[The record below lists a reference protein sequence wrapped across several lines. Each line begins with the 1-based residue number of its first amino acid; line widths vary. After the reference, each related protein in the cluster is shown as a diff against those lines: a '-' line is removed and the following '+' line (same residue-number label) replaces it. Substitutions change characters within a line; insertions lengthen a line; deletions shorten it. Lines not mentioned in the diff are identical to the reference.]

1 MLSWICCTILC
12 FLYSCVIYSLDS
24 LEQLL
29 QHDPPA
35 GINKA
40 FVVLFL
46 ITCLLKTLLTQEHSP
61 ESSECSEWS
70 VMSSRKTSSRI
81 KISDRQKNQQH
92 CIKKIL
98 TLNCYSVVTFFCNV
112 YVWCHIISDSLTTHR
127 ATVTFK
133 NGAEF
138 LHYGFLLTLR
148 DY

>member
-1 MLSWICCTILC
+1 MDLLYYIV
-12 FLYSCVIYSLDS
+12 LYSCVIYSLDN

-46 ITCLLKTLLTQEHSP
+46 ITCLLKTLLTQEHAQ
-61 ESSECSEWS
+61 ENSECSEWS
-70 VMSSRKTSSRI
+70 VMSSRKISSRI
-81 KISDRQKNQQH
+81 KISDKQKNEQH
-92 CIKKIL
+92 CIKKN
-98 TLNCYSVVTFFCNV
+98 LNTELLQCCYFFCNV
-112 YVWCHIISDSLTTHR
+112 YVWCHVISDSLTTHR

-133 NGAEF
+133 YGAENE
-138 LHYGFLLTLR
+138 HYGLPLTLR

>member
-12 FLYSCVIYSLDS
+12 FLYSCVIYSLDN

-61 ESSECSEWS
+61 ESSECS
-70 VMSSRKTSSRI
+70 VMSSRKTSSLI
-81 KISDRQKNQQH
+81 KISDRQKNEQH
-92 CIKKIL
+92 CIKKN
-98 TLNCYSVVTFFCNV
+98 LNTELLQCCYFFCNV

-133 NGAEF
+133 NGAENE
-138 LHYGFLLTLR
+138 HYGFLLTLR